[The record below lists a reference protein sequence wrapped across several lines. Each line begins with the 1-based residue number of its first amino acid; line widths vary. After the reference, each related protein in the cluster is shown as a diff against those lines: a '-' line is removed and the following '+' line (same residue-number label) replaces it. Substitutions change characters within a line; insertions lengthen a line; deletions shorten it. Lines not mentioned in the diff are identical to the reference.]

1 MHITSDL
8 LARLNNN
15 ESAAHAE
22 LFEVTFSE
30 LTVFVYRMID
40 NQEQS
45 EDIAIV
51 AIRKLLGKN
60 LTFEAV
66 EQLKSYLYKS
76 VRNGALNYLRSVKKD
91 DPFRKQLQAEMPASE
106 EPGVY
111 RKYEMDHMR
120 KMVETVLNELEKQV
134 AAVIRLTMENMPPDE
149 IAKKLNI
156 SPNQVYTQKSKGIKQ
171 LQKLIAEK
179 GDKYGIP
186 VLIVLLAILCKLY
199 FTNP

>member
-15 ESAAHAE
+15 EQTAHAE
-22 LFEVTFSE
+22 LFDATFSE
-30 LTVFVYRMID
+30 LTVFVYRMIE
-40 NQEQS
+40 NVEES
-45 EDIAIV
+45 EDIAIS

-76 VRNGALNYLRSVKKD
+76 VRNGALNYLRSTKKD
-91 DPFRKQLQAEMPASE
+91 DPFRKQLQTEMPVSE
-106 EPGVY
+106 EPVVY
-111 RKYEMDHMR
+111 KKYELDHMR
-120 KMVETVLNELEKQV
+120 KMVESVLGQLEKQV
-134 AAVIRLTMENMPPDE
+134 AAVIRLTMQNLQPDE

-171 LQKLIAEK
+171 LQKFAAEN
-179 GDKYGIP
+179 GEKYGIP
-186 VLIVLLAILCKLY
+186 VVIILLAILCKLY
-199 FTNP
+199 FS

>member
-8 LARLNNN
+8 LVRLNNN
-15 ESAAHAE
+15 EPNAHEE
-22 LFEVTFSE
+22 LFNATFSE
-30 LTVFVYRMID
+30 LTVFVFRMID

-60 LTFEAV
+60 LTFDAV

-111 RKYEMDHMR
+111 RKYEVAHMY
-120 KMVETVLNELEKQV
+120 KMLEILLKHEKLEKQV
-134 AAVIRLTMENMPPDE
+134 AAVIRLTMENLPPDE

-171 LQKLIAEK
+171 LQKIIEEK

-186 VLIVLLAILCKLY
+186 VLIALLAILCKLY
-199 FTNP
+199 FG